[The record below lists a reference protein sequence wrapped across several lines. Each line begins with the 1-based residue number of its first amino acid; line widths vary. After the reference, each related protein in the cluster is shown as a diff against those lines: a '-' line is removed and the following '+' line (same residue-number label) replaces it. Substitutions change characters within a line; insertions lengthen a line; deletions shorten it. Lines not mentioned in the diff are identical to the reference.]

1 MLCSCRA
8 PQFLLNPYSIP
19 YLHQL
24 KGFKDRAHSPWR
36 ERPVEESLKLFED
49 MRHGLIDEGKATV
62 RMKHI
67 MEDGKIDPVAF
78 RIKFVPHH
86 RTGDAWCVYP
96 TYDFTHCL
104 CDSFENIT

>member
-1 MLCSCRA
+1 MK
-8 PQFLLNPYSIP
+8 N
-19 YLHQL
+19 
-24 KGFKDRAHSPWR
+24 
-36 ERPVEESLKLFED
+36 
-49 MRHGLIDEGKATV
+49 GLIDEGKATL

-67 MEDGKIDPVAF
+67 MEVRRRLGGFRPASCAPPPFPSPQAACFPCRPTMSTVQDGKLDPVAY

-86 RTGDAWCVYP
+86 RTGDAWCIYP

>member
-1 MLCSCRA
+1 
-8 PQFLLNPYSIP
+8 
-19 YLHQL
+19 
-24 KGFKDRAHSPWR
+24 
-36 ERPVEESLKLFED
+36 

-86 RTGDAWCVYP
+86 RTGDTWCVYP